1 MEPASGKT
9 PKPKKITARE
19 YYRKDHVPKVK
30 KLKKSA
36 KKRIKK
42 KLKKQE
48 MKVRPD

>member
-9 PKPKKITARE
+9 HKTKKITARE
-19 YYRKDHVPKVK
+19 YYRKDHVPKK

-36 KKRIKK
+36 KQRIKK
-42 KLKKQE
+42 KLKKKE